1 MGVRGNL
8 RLLETAVRRRWLID
22 TEKTARVVNESLD
35 SADERIKLRAATIA
49 VVMEGQNQKDE
60 QHADD
65 MRMDAGRNRILAL
78 LGGSGPEEGPVV
90 IEHRAE
96 EVARVSNRKSS
107 PKQPGR
113 KNQRRNA
120 RSA

>member
-1 MGVRGNL
+1 MGVRGDL

-35 SADERIKLRAATIA
+35 SEDERIKLRAATIA

-78 LGGSGPEEGPVV
+78 LGGSGPEESPIV

-96 EVARVSNRKSS
+96 KVSRVSNRKPS
-107 PKQPGR
+107 PKQPGG
-113 KNQRRNA
+113 KNKRRNA
-120 RSA
+120 R